1 MYALTLLQRARLGLI
16 GLILVCLAQVILI
29 QERSIAP
36 SWLGPL
42 ASAWQELFRIDL
54 AFPDNLLMALGCV
67 GLGCLALWKSLAYL
81 RPPAA
86 QALPELQ
93 ETSWPWKST
102 LIGALAWLLSL
113 GVLLAYGYRLWLS
126 LLLCGAIACVW
137 WACWRYDRR
146 RKVPFGGLFQA
157 IDLLWMSC
165 LMLIGLA
172 IACYRLTS
180 LPGSIIPDEWNF
192 WQLAH
197 ALTTGE
203 YRIEPFDFGVFS
215 YPMLSSIYQSWFL
228 KLFGPSL
235 WSWRF
240 SSVIASLLAIPPSY
254 LLALY
259 FFQRRIALASG
270 LILISMPLF
279 LSFARLGYNNA
290 QTLAPVVGTL
300 YLLAIGQERRSA
312 VLLLGAG
319 IVAGLGFYTYTA
331 ARLGL
336 LVGLVWL
343 GCLWFQKGEDRAW
356 LKRAAFGYL
365 CGWMLVA
372 LPHLLYGL
380 TVDSQLHSYKLWESF
395 FANSF
400 YASNF
405 FSEQEL
411 YRDFPPLQFG
421 EQTLFVRADLYA
433 RLLGR
438 GLFRSLLA
446 FQHPRMLDSHFLVG
460 SLPGPLLALPFL
472 YGCLVLLRN
481 WRLKGAKLFVLWIM
495 LGTLLLSVIDTYPP
509 RPTHL
514 VAITPALAIVSALGL
529 VQLCRLLSQLF
540 EPAWRRR
547 AEVGLL
553 FSSLCAAVSAGA
565 LAYLVVM
572 PRHTSATLEDLMT
585 VHILNLKAPE
595 RVLFVTSDVEQR
607 YFEPLAAREI
617 PNKAT
622 TLTVLLGSIDEEITQ
637 IKPDE
642 GLSVFTLPRDRAATE
657 AWLASRLDDL
667 PQPESFRIE
676 EQEQVLY
683 YYIPSPHL
691 RQ

>member
-1 MYALTLLQRARLGLI
+1 MQTRTLKQRAQIGLV
-16 GLILVCLAQVILI
+16 GLILVCLAQFILI
-29 QERSIAP
+29 QERTIAP
-36 SWLGPL
+36 IWLNPF
-42 ASAWQELFRIDL
+42 ASAWQEFFRIDL
-54 AFPDNLLMALGCV
+54 AFPGNLLMALFCL
-67 GLGCLALWKSLAYL
+67 GLGSIALWKSLTSL
-81 RPPAA
+81 RPPAD
-86 QALPELQ
+86 QAKPTPPQ
-93 ETSWPWKST
+93 ATWPWKST
-102 LIGALAWLLSL
+102 LIGSLAWLLAVSSL
-113 GVLLAYGYRLWLS
+113 LKHGYHGWLS
-126 LLLCGAIACVW
+126 LLLFGAISCIW
-137 WACWRYDRR
+137 WACWYYDYK
-146 RKVPFGGLFQA
+146 RKVQFGGLFQA
-157 IDLLWMSC
+157 IDLLWIGC
-165 LMLIGLA
+165 LVLIGLA

-240 SSVIASLLAIPPSY
+240 SSVFASLLAIPPSY
-254 LLALY
+254 LLALH

-270 LILISMPLF
+270 LLLISMPLF

-300 YLLAIGQERRSA
+300 YLLVIGLERRSM
-312 VLLLGAG
+312 VLLLSAG
-319 IVAGLGFYTYTA
+319 MVAGLGFYTYTA

-336 LVGLVWL
+336 LVGLVWIA
-343 GCLWFQKGEDRAW
+343 CLCLQKGQDRAW
-356 LKRAAFGYL
+356 LKRVAFGYL
-365 CGWMLVA
+365 GGWMLVA

-380 TVDSQLHSYKLWESF
+380 RVDSQLHSYKLWESF

-400 YASNF
+400 YASYF
-405 FSEQEL
+405 FGEQEL
-411 YRDFPPLQFG
+411 YRDFPPLQLG

-438 GLFRSLLA
+438 GLIRTLLA

-460 SLPGPLLALPFL
+460 SLPGPLLALPCL

-481 WRLKGAKLFVLWIM
+481 WHLNGAKLFVLWIT
-495 LGTLLLSVIDTYPP
+495 LGTLLLSVINTYPP

-514 VAITPALAIVSALGL
+514 VAITPALAIVSAIGL
-529 VQLCRLLSQLF
+529 VQLCRLLSQLISR
-540 EPAWRRR
+540 PWRRI
-547 AEVGLL
+547 GGSLL
-553 FSSLCAAVSAGA
+553 LATSLTAAVLAGA

-572 PRHTSATLEDLMT
+572 PQRTSVTLEDLMT

-595 RVLFVTSDVEQR
+595 RVLFVTSDLEQR

-617 PNKAT
+617 PNQAT
-622 TLTVLLGSIDEEITQ
+622 TLTVLLGSIDEEITR
-637 IKPDE
+637 IYPDE
-642 GLSVFTLPRDRAATE
+642 GLSIFTLPRDRAATE
-657 AWLASRLDDL
+657 AWLTSRLTDL
-667 PQPESFRIE
+667 PQPESFFIE
-676 EQEQVLY
+676 DQEQVLH
-683 YYIPSPHL
+683 YYIPTPHL